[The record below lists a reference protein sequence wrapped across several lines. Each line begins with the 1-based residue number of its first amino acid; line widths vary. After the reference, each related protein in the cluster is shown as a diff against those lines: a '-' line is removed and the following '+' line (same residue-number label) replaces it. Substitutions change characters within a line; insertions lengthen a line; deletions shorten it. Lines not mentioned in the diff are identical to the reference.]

1 MAPARNVS
9 AAAIT
14 TDRPEPRSMWATLAS
29 VVVLPVPFMPTNTTV
44 HGLREPDILESK
56 STSAAPSNMDE
67 TAPTSEA
74 RIASCADFF
83 STTEPTSDARERSRM
98 AEATSKD
105 TSDWSNNISSSSSAA
120 STSAGPSSRSP
131 ILLDTAENAPL
142 SLSNI
147 SARLHLADQ
156 RVDLGAR
163 PVYLLPDLAQLPGR
177 LVSGGGQFLGSR
189 L

>member
-14 TDRPEPRSMWATLAS
+14 TDRPEPRSIWATLAS
-29 VVVLPVPFMPTNTTV
+29 VVVLPVPFIPTNTTV
-44 HGLREPDILESK
+44 HGLLEPEILASK

-74 RIASCADFF
+74 RIVSCADFF
-83 STTEPTSDARERSRM
+83 STTEPTSEARVRSRM
-98 AEATSKD
+98 AEATSSE
-105 TSDWSNNISSSSSAA
+105 TSDCSNDISSSSSAA

-131 ILLDTAENAPL
+131 ILFDTAENAPL

-147 SARLHLADQ
+147 LARLHRADQ
-156 RVDLGAR
+156 RVHLGAY
-163 PVYLLPDLAQLPGR
+163 PLHLLPNLA
-177 LVSGGGQFLGSR
+177 
-189 L
+189 